1 MVVVNRYGQ
10 QVPHA
15 RPFLKIE
22 NPVFNVKIS
31 NLQIDEELVKKYQE
45 KGITE
50 LNPPQE
56 EAMKAGLLDSKDMIV
71 ASPTASGKTLIAEIA
86 MARQVIEN
94 GKKAIYIVPLKAL
107 ASEKFQDFS
116 DRFEN
121 QDVRI
126 SVGDLDDEG
135 ESLET
140 ADIIVATSEKL
151 DSLLR
156 HNPSWIHE
164 IGLVVVD
171 EIHLITSP
179 ERGPTLE
186 VTIARL
192 RELLDFQLLGLS
204 ATISDRKSVV

>member
-1 MVVVNRYGQ
+1 MK
-10 QVPHA
+10 
-15 RPFLKIE
+15 L
-22 NPVFNVKIS
+22 S

-56 EAMKAGLLDSKDMIV
+56 KAMKAGLLGSKDMIV

-86 MARQVIEN
+86 MARQVTEN

-179 ERGPTLE
+179 ER
-186 VTIARL
+186 
-192 RELLDFQLLGLS
+192 
-204 ATISDRKSVV
+204 